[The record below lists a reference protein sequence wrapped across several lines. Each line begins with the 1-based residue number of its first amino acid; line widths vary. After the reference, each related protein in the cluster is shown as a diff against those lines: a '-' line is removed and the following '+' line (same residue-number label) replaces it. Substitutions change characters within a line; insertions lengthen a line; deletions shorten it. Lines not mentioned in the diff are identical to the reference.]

1 MKNEYIPFLSE
12 IVEVIKHTEIEY
24 TFRMRYTGD
33 VKPGQFFEVSLPKFG
48 EAPIS
53 VSGIGEDTVDLTI
66 RKVGKVTGEIFKNY
80 VGSKL
85 FLRGPTAM
93 VLILMNTAARI
104 SSWSRAVLAFHQYA
118 VWSIILPHTLRKP
131 PL

>member
-48 EAPIS
+48 
-53 VSGIGEDTVDLTI
+53 
-66 RKVGKVTGEIFKNY
+66 
-80 VGSKL
+80 
-85 FLRGPTAM
+85 
-93 VLILMNTAARI
+93 
-104 SSWSRAVLAFHQYA
+104 
-118 VWSIILPHTLRKP
+118 
-131 PL
+131 